1 MTKTRKRG
9 VLLDPNK
16 VKLAASKLN
25 VNSCTA
31 LKKHYFDCYKD
42 AKQDTKIIDNAWRA
56 SANIEIDNAQKI
68 AKCLG
73 IDDYKTLLQD
83 DLSAPT
89 CAWQKLIFDE
99 DYQDKF
105 VNFIDHSK
113 SDLNLV
119 QFSQDDHED
128 LPKIALSTKWHLEL
142 RGNDGN
148 LVFIIIRSEDKFFQ
162 LAPIEMCSNKFNG
175 KKMRYPQNTSLTFN
189 KKDGTGWRQLIVVRA
204 KHIKHPTK
212 NDHSSYICT
221 IEDLNLFALNNNI
234 PKNAIA
240 VDMYEF
246 MLIES

>member
-25 VNSCTA
+25 LNSCES
-31 LKKHYFDCYKD
+31 LKKHYLEYYVD
-42 AKQDTKIIDNAWRA
+42 ANFHTKIIDYSWRA
-56 SANIEIDNAQKI
+56 SGNIGIDNAQKI
-68 AKCLG
+68 AKCLSV
-73 IDDYKTLLQD
+73 DDYKTLLQD

-105 VNFIDHSK
+105 INFIDHSK

-119 QFSQDDHED
+119 QFTQDDYED

-142 RGNDGN
+142 RGNDGD

-162 LAPIEMCSNKFNG
+162 LAPIEMYSNKFNG

-189 KKDGTGWRQLIVVRA
+189 KKDGAGWRQLIVVRA

-234 PKNAIA
+234 PKNAIT